1 MSYIHPSA
9 IIHPGCIIEP
19 GVYIGPCCVIGAPS
33 EITGY
38 TGAQYGV
45 IIRTGARLEGLISV
59 DAGSH
64 RPTEIKAA
72 HIMKHAHVGHD
83 AIIMDGVVMSPGAV
97 VGGHSVVYDKAVM
110 GIRSAIHQNHELAP
124 GAMLGMG
131 CVLPKS
137 VQTEPFTIYVGSG
150 QRLRENSKLLK
161 ELPQKEVER
170 LYALWENRN
179 K

>member
-110 GIRSAIHQNHELAP
+110 GIRSAIHQNHALAP

-131 CVLPKS
+131 CVLPKAK
-137 VQTEPFTIYVGSG
+137 VTEPFAIYIGSG
-150 QRLRENSKLLK
+150 QRLRENSKLLNS
-161 ELPQKEVER
+161 LTIDEVI
-170 LYALWENRN
+170 ALVAKWESR
-179 K
+179 